1 MLRTKGL
8 VESVPAIALLTITC
22 LPLTQ
27 IHSGEKE
34 LTKHPQVLT
43 KRMGIERDDDEMGK
57 VLKARYNETVTITAT
72 IYEEYRLG
80 RLIACDTLLDAGRRL
95 TRAGMD
101 LHGRPAERVEFLTQ
115 MEEFA
120 KYAHRIMEA
129 NRSPQSIKGMQQP
142 EKIREFALET
152 QIQLLKAKKAAIKEK
167 K

>member
-1 MLRTKGL
+1 
-8 VESVPAIALLTITC
+8 
-22 LPLTQ
+22 
-27 IHSGEKE
+27 
-34 LTKHPQVLT
+34 
-43 KRMGIERDDDEMGK
+43 
-57 VLKARYNETVTITAT
+57 
-72 IYEEYRLG
+72 
-80 RLIACDTLLDAGRRL
+80 
-95 TRAGMD
+95 
-101 LHGRPAERVEFLTQ
+101 